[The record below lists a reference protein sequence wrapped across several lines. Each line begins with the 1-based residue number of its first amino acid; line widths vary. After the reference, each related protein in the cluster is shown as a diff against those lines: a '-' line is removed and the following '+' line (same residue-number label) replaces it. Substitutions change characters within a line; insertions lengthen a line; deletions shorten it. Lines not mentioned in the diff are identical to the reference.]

1 MGSRLRGNDGY
12 EFDGDK
18 CPFIPGRTP
27 KRPVPHPAVPAFF
40 VSEGQGILE
49 VDPLAHCRRDEPESM
64 IVRHQRPSKPPSL
77 EGRGWGRVG

>member
-1 MGSRLRGNDGY
+1 MGSRLRGNDVY

-18 CPFIPGRTP
+18 CPFIPGRIP

-49 VDPLAHCRRDEPESM
+49 VNPLAHCRRDESEAM
-64 IVRHQRPSKPPSL
+64 IVRHQRPSKPPPWK
-77 EGRGWGRVG
+77 GGAGGG